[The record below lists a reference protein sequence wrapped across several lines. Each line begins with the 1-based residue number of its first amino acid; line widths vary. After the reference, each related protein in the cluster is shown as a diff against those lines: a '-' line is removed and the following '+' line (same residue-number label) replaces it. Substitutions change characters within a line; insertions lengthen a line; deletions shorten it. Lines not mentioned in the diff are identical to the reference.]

1 MKNYLKEL
9 QIAFMFYE
17 WMGIFHP
24 NKMIFNPTI
33 IEITDKD
40 LVFGMWKHHGSLRVS
55 INHME
60 DQLEVYYKEQNL
72 IW

>member
-1 MKNYLKEL
+1 MKNSLKEL
-9 QIAFMFYE
+9 QIAFLFYE
-17 WMGIFHP
+17 WMEVFHS

-40 LVFGMWKHHGSLRVS
+40 LVFGMWKHHCRFHVT

-60 DQLEVYYKEQNL
+60 DQLGDYYKEQNL
-72 IW
+72 IG